1 MIMANERVQLTRNTG
16 TESTP
21 VWQKWFA
28 ITVAD
33 AVKMSDKDGET
44 KTIVDYVNQKIG
56 DLIGGAPE
64 TFDTLKEIADY
75 IEQHKEV
82 VDAINA
88 AIGNKVDKVTGK
100 SLSTNDYTTAE
111 KTKLAGIASN
121 ANNYVHPSNHPATII
136 TEDVTHRFVTD
147 TEKSTWNGKAGSAVA
162 TALANGLMSKEDK
175 TKLDGVSANANNYV
189 HPETDGNKHV
199 PPTSTTN
206 SGKALIAGTTAGAFS
221 WQALTKSMVGLNN
234 VDNTSDL
241 SKPISSAVQS
251 ALDGKAAN
259 SVVTTSRPGLMASED
274 KNKLDG
280 ISAGANNYVHPASHS
295 ANMITQD
302 ATHRFI
308 TDAEKS
314 AWNGKA
320 NVIFADQ
327 LPTTAPAGT
336 LCFLIQ

>member
-75 IEQHKEV
+75 IEQHQNV

-88 AIGNKVDKVTGK
+88 AIGNKVDKVSGK
-100 SLSTNDYTTAE
+100 GLSTNDYTAAE
-111 KTKLAGIASN
+111 KSKLAGIA
-121 ANNYVHPSNHPATII
+121 
-136 TEDVTHRFVTD
+136 
-147 TEKSTWNGKAGSAVA
+147 
-162 TALANGLMSKEDK
+162 
-175 TKLDGVSANANNYV
+175 ANANNYV

-206 SGKALIAGTTAGAFS
+206 SGKALIAGTTAGAFT